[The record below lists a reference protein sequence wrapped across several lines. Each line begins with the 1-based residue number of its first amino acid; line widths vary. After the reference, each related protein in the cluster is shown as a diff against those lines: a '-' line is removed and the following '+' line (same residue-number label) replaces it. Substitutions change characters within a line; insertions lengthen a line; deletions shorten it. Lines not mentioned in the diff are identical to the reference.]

1 MAATAGLQL
10 YTSLSM
16 KPLTTTTKLLFI
28 QKEPE
33 NRNKKRYYG

>member
-16 KPLTTTTKLLFI
+16 KPLITTTKLLFI
-28 QKEPE
+28 HDEPE
-33 NRNKKRYYG
+33 NRDKKRVLL